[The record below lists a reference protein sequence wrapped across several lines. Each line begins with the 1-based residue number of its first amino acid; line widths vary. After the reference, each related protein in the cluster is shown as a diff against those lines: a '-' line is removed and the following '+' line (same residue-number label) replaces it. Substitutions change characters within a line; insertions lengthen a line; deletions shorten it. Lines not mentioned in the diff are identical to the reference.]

1 MNNQYLSTE
10 TAMIQTPTSFPKKTW
25 QIYCLS
31 IDEDPR
37 HYVGLTSL
45 PLEDRLRGHAYEAS
59 RDNRHPRP
67 GSLGAA
73 LRASGD
79 RGRCLIERMSI
90 WCLATTCDPQDAQ
103 RLEHKFIEELSTR
116 IPHGFN
122 AAAAGSLG
130 GPLNARPVTIRP
142 PGEGMLACT
151 SINEAIVR
159 TNAARRAIGEQEL
172 DPGSVYARLTMGW
185 TADEALGHMFHQD
198 GRRAREPLFWGTE
211 SFTELR
217 ALSDRTG
224 VNLSTLRSRLHRARL
239 AGLEDCDIAYDRR
252 RGRAPRKVPSRIEL
266 PHPTDPTR
274 VVNSAVF
281 ARLSGVARAT
291 VIHRAGK
298 LNRRPGGLV
307 GLERQTLLAALLD
320 DDDRRIVITLPL
332 PGGRVQRGGVREV
345 IRFVFADAQLL
356 EQRLEWVGAS
366 AIRARLRRL
375 PGWPHNICPDAVAS
389 AFGFQRRNV

>member
-1 MNNQYLSTE
+1 
-10 TAMIQTPTSFPKKTW
+10 MIQTPTSFPKKTW

-239 AGLEDCDIAYDRR
+239 AGLEDCDIAYDR
-252 RGRAPRKVPSRIEL
+252 
-266 PHPTDPTR
+266 
-274 VVNSAVF
+274 
-281 ARLSGVARAT
+281 
-291 VIHRAGK
+291 AGK

-356 EQRLEWVGAS
+356 EQRLERVGAS

-389 AFGFQRRNV
+389 AFGFGRRNV